1 MNENLK
7 EIIEWNGIG
16 FIIFHATPIFDKFK
30 QWKLTLFL
38 PLHAII
44 FHQSKHKGL
53 RNLENPK
60 PQEL

>member
-1 MNENLK
+1 M
-7 EIIEWNGIG
+7 EWNGIG

-38 PLHAII
+38 PLHSII